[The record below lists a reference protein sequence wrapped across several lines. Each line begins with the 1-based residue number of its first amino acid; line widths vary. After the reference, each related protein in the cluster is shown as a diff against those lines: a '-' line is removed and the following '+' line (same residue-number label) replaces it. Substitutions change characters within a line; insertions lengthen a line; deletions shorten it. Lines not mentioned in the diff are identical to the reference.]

1 MEIDPGDIYEGA
13 RTMNRMNRMKLELKE
28 TDAKKAE
35 IAMLK
40 KGREIAISNGKN
52 TGSHSGKMQ
61 RAVGRR

>member
-1 MEIDPGDIYEGA
+1 MEIDPGDICEGA
-13 RTMNRMNRMKLELKE
+13 QTMNRMKLELKE
-28 TDAKKAE
+28 ADAKKAE

-61 RAVGRR
+61 RAAGRR

>member
-1 MEIDPGDIYEGA
+1 
-13 RTMNRMNRMKLELKE
+13 MNRMNRMKLELKE